1 MRTFITAEEVAQLLE
16 LANGNAFLRRREELE
31 RAHYFPAPMPVP
43 QRPMRWRASAVSA
56 WLDAQ
61 GNAPTAHGDTY
72 TGAPTAPP
80 TNLVLLKEAARP

>member
-16 LANGNAFLRRREELE
+16 LPNGNAFLRRRDELE
-31 RAHYFPAPMPVP
+31 RDHDFPAPMPVP
-43 QRPMRWRASAVSA
+43 LRPMRWRASAVRG
-56 WLDAQ
+56 WLNAQ
-61 GNAPTAHGDTY
+61 GNAP